1 VYLEILLGFVDN
13 LAFMFGRHEQIQLQ
27 WEIAK
32 GVKVASTKLFCL
44 QYLVF
49 HKVWVLAMHG
59 FSLLDCP
66 QPIGHDTPHREEI
79 WCELIHQRPIE

>member
-1 VYLEILLGFVDN
+1 MCDILLKSNVFGNFVGICGESST
-13 LAFMFGRHEQIQLQ
+13 FMFGRYEQIQLQ

-32 GVKVASTKLFCL
+32 GVKVASTELLCL

-66 QPIGHDTPHREEI
+66 KPIDH
-79 WCELIHQRPIE
+79 

>member
-1 VYLEILLGFVDN
+1 
-13 LAFMFGRHEQIQLQ
+13 MFGRYEQIQLQ

-32 GVKVASTKLFCL
+32 GVKVASTELLCL

-66 QPIGHDTPHREEI
+66 KPIDH
-79 WCELIHQRPIE
+79 